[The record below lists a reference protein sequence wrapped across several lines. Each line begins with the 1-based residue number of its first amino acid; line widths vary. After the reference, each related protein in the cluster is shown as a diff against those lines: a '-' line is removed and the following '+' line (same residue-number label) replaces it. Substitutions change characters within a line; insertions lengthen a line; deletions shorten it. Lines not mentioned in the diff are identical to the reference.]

1 MDRPPAKEK
10 GFSLPIDSRFWAVSG
25 MPAQSAHTNDR
36 PEREG
41 LRIGSA
47 FFNLVKDGK

>member
-10 GFSLPIDSRFWAVSG
+10 GFSLPIDSRFWAVNG
-25 MPAQSAHTNDR
+25 MLAQNAHTSDR

-41 LRIGSA
+41 LRMGRA
-47 FFNLVKDGK
+47 FLELC